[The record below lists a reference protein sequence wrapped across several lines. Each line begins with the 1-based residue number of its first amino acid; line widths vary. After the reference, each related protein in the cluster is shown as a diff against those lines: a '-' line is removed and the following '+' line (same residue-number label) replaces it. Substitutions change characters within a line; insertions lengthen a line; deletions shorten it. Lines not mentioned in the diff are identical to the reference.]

1 MKKTA
6 KGFTLIELMIVVA
19 IIGIL
24 AAVAI
29 PNFVRY
35 QLRSRVSERA
45 LQTRA
50 LYIAEESLRQKEN
63 PAAPSSYVA
72 VAAVPTDAPPRNI
85 KLVWTAADMATAQT
99 IGWIVEGKTYGR
111 YAADINGPNAIAIC
125 GVTNVD
131 ADAVF
136 AADVVWRPEVNPV
149 NGTQMTAPPAPPC
162 SNAPDTTNHALAYVH
177 GTDQMGQTIQVSG
190 DNVF

>member
-1 MKKTA
+1 MDSRLVFLRPL
-6 KGFTLIELMIVVA
+6 GLRL
-19 IIGIL
+19 
-24 AAVAI
+24 
-29 PNFVRY
+29 

-72 VAAVPTDAPPRNI
+72 VAAVPTDAPPTNR
-85 KLVWTAADMATAQT
+85 KLVWSAADMGVAQA

-111 YAADINGPNAIAIC
+111 YSAAINGPNAITIC
-125 GVTNVD
+125 GVTDVD
-131 ADAVF
+131 ADGVF
-136 AADVVWRPEVNPV
+136 AGDLVWRPEVNPV
-149 NGTQMTAPPAPPC
+149 DGSQRTAPPAHQC

-177 GTDQMGQTIQVSG
+177 GTDQMGQTLQVSG

>member
-50 LYIAEESLRQKEN
+50 LYVSEESLRQKEN
-63 PAAPSSYVA
+63 PDRPSSYVT
-72 VAAVPTDAPPRNI
+72 VTAVPDGTPTNV
-85 KLVWTAADMATAQT
+85 KLAWTAANMATAQS
-99 IGWIVEGKTYGR
+99 IGWIVEGKTYGQ
-111 YAADINGPNAIAIC
+111 YAALNAGPNAISIC
-125 GVTNVD
+125 GVTDVD
-131 ADAVF
+131 ADGVF
-136 AADVVWRPEVNPV
+136 AGDVVWRPEVNPAD
-149 NGTQMTAPPAPPC
+149 GSEMTAPPAPPC
-162 SNAPDTTNHALAYVH
+162 SQAPDVGNHALTYTH